1 MTRSHDPSR
10 SMCTIS
16 IVSHLMVLVGVSSL
30 TLWSWSAAPAVPQP
44 NWNSLGVSLIT
55 GREYLT
61 VGSSRRRLDVYLP
74 AGHTATPAAKRGRPA
89 VLVIH
94 GGSWLGGSAAAWR
107 TDPSD
112 MVVRLAQHGLVV
124 FALDYRLARPDE
136 PSWPAIVGDLREAVR
151 WVRRHGGEFGVDPG
165 RIAVL
170 GISAGAHLA
179 ALLGVQSEERGPDG
193 VSSRVQAV
201 VSFYGPSDLAAL
213 IRGAPSFPRAGA
225 APSSATDGRN
235 WQMIWLKS
243 HR

>member
-1 MTRSHDPSR
+1 MEYTIVDPISR
-10 SMCTIS
+10 SEPLDAHNQYC
-16 IVSHLMVLVGVSSL
+16 VSPHNMGWHVVIDPLVMVRGTGHSTAELEQFGRFADHRTRVSYCRARV
-30 TLWSWSAAPAVPQP
+30 AAA
-44 NWNSLGVSLIT
+44 
-55 GREYLT
+55 
-61 VGSSRRRLDVYLP
+61 LDVYLP

-112 MVVRLAQHGLVV
+112 MVVRLAQQGLVV

-151 WVRRHGGEFGVDPG
+151 WVRRHGDEFGVDPG
-165 RIAVL
+165 RIVVL

-179 ALLGVQSEERGPDG
+179 ALLGVQSEERGTDS

-201 VSFYGPSDLAAL
+201 VSFYGPSDLASSYE
-213 IRGAPSFPRAGA
+213 RAPSFPRAGA
-225 APSSATDGRN
+225 H
-235 WQMIWLKS
+235 L
-243 HR
+243 H